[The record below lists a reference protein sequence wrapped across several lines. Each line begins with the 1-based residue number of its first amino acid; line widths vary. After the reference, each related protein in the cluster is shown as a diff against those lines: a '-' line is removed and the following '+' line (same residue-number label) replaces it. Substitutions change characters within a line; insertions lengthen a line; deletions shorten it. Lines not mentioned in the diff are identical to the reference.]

1 MDLYGALALV
11 DAVDDPV
18 GPAPRGVIAVEGFIQ
33 WLARAVRVDSERTV
47 DRLHGS
53 GSDIERQVLVE
64 VVPSLPGENDGVPR
78 FGFSACVR
86 VACHDGPRRR
96 RASSALS

>member
-1 MDLYGALALV
+1 MDLYGALVLV
-11 DAVDDPV
+11 DAIDDPV

-53 GSDIERQVLVE
+53 GSDIEWQVLVE
-64 VVPSLPGENDGVPR
+64 VAPGLPREDDGVLVSD
-78 FGFSACVR
+78 SAPAACGSLVTMAR
-86 VACHDGPRRR
+86 GGVALAR
-96 RASSALS
+96 L